1 MVGGALIVVGLY
13 LVLWGKTTEKKQENQ
28 DDNQTL
34 AEHLL
39 VNGHGEIKECSVRSD
54 IP

>member
-1 MVGGALIVVGLY
+1 MVGAALIVVGLY
-13 LVLWGKTTEKKQENQ
+13 LVLWGKTTEKKDENQ

-34 AEHLL
+34 TKHLL
-39 VNGHGEIKECSVRSD
+39 TNGNGENKECSVRTD